1 MSDAFGSAVA
11 RRQDGVASITATL
24 SGPRVTDAVA
34 SWNDPWSWTRAAGSA
49 SRLAS
54 HCESER
60 TVLTNNRSPSRI
72 DSNGTWRG
80 LPLVRPVV
88 STTTA
93 PTPIGSGLPMPTA
106 SAGLTTLFRARN
118 AWRVTVSGS
127 KLFTYGPTGP
137 IDGRFLA
144 GRIDEGDFGHT
155 RSRLRREAVLEITV
169 AHATRTGNDVSMI
182 GHRYRLSDRYLL
194 DTGQVF
200 LSGVQALAR
209 IPIEQL
215 RRDRVAG
222 RNTAALV
229 SGYPG
234 SPLGGFDLEM
244 ARALRDVTDLPI
256 VHQPAVNE
264 ELGATA
270 VMGSQ
275 LVATRPD
282 ARYDGVVGIWYGK
295 APGLD
300 RATDALRHGVFAGSS
315 AGGGALALVG
325 DDPAA
330 KSSTMPSS
338 SDAAL
343 VDLHMP
349 ILYPATVAECLEL
362 GLHGIAMSR
371 ATGLWSALKIVTP
384 IADGT
389 GTVTFPVLEREPEM
403 PTVEIDGKIWRPHPS
418 AQFLGPRMV
427 AVEQEF
433 HEVRLD
439 LARRYGID
447 NGLNRVTSDPHD
459 AWLGIVAT
467 GYTYSE
473 VLEALRRL
481 GFASLDAIAGVGIR
495 LLQLR
500 LPVPFEASQIVDFA
514 RGLHEIVVVEEKNPT
529 LEHLVRDVLYQSTMR
544 PLVVGKLAPD
554 GTRLLPS
561 HGLLDADAIAPA
573 LRSRLTG
580 RLGDRLAPPPLVE
593 RDLIPLTINRAP
605 FFCSGCPHNWGTKV
619 PDGAVVGMGTG
630 CHGMT
635 LLMDEDRVGESIGIT
650 AMGNEGAHWI
660 GMAPFVET
668 PHVFQNIGDGTYFHS
683 AQLAVQAAIGAGA
696 NVTYKLL
703 YNDTVAMTGG
713 QETSFRVGTV
723 DLARI
728 LLLQGV
734 REVVITADDI
744 GRYRGRAL
752 PDGVR
757 VHDRSEIVEVQ
768 RRLAGVSGVTVL
780 IHDQECAAELRR
792 ARSRGKA
799 KRPTTRVVINHR
811 ICEGCGDCGDVS
823 NCLSVQPVE
832 TPLGRKTQIDQASC
846 NVDLSCLGGDCPAFM
861 TVQVDPDA
869 VVVAPAASDDLTLP
883 ELPDPPAGS
892 PATVVVRLAGIGG
905 TGVVTA
911 AQIVGTA
918 AMLAGFHVDGLD
930 QTGLSQKAGP
940 VVSDLSLT
948 AAELP
953 RRTNLVGRGQADLLL
968 AFDLLTAASDA
979 VIGVATSRKT
989 ALVASLSMAPVGRQ
1003 ISNPA
1008 LEVAD
1013 ADTLMRRLAPHV
1025 DPTRVV
1031 SLDAESAAAALV
1043 GSRAAANIL
1052 LLGAAIQCGALPIP
1066 VDAVAEAIRLN
1077 GVAVDQNLA
1086 ALAWGRRWVAHPQ
1099 VVEHALA
1106 RTSLSGLR
1114 VDAGELSA
1122 DLGGRVDRLAITGAV
1137 DARVRVLAADL
1148 VGYQDHGYADRFLR
1162 LVERAAGVGDDAFV
1176 DTVARM
1182 FHKLLAYKDEYEV
1195 ARLMRSPDGLA
1206 PVAQLTGGSLSSLTW
1221 HLHPPTTRALG
1232 MGRKL
1237 RFGRRSAPVFAL
1249 LARGKRLRGTPFD
1262 PFGRS
1267 ELRRLERAV
1276 AAEYETA
1283 VVRLIASIAA
1293 GDVSVQR
1300 ATEIA
1305 GLPQQVRGYEDLK
1318 ARRVS
1323 EYRTELAAALANLG

>member
-1 MSDAFGSAVA
+1 MSGD
-11 RRQDGVASITATL
+11 
-24 SGPRVTDAVA
+24 
-34 SWNDPWSWTRAAGSA
+34 
-49 SRLAS
+49 
-54 HCESER
+54 
-60 TVLTNNRSPSRI
+60 
-72 DSNGTWRG
+72 
-80 LPLVRPVV
+80 
-88 STTTA
+88 
-93 PTPIGSGLPMPTA
+93 
-106 SAGLTTLFRARN
+106 
-118 AWRVTVSGS
+118 
-127 KLFTYGPTGP
+127 TYQ
-137 IDGRFLA
+137 
-144 GRIDEGDFGHT
+144 
-155 RSRLRREAVLEITV
+155 
-169 AHATRTGNDVSMI
+169 
-182 GHRYRLSDRYLL
+182 LSDRYLAA
-194 DTGQVF
+194 TGQVF
-200 LSGVQALAR
+200 LTGVQALAR

-215 RRDRVAG
+215 RRDRAAG
-222 RNTAALV
+222 LNTAALV

-244 ARALRDVTDLPI
+244 ARALRQVTDLPI

-300 RATDALRHGVFAGSS
+300 RATDAVRHGVFAGSS
-315 AGGGALALVG
+315 ARGGALALVG

-389 GTVTFPVLEREPEM
+389 GTVTLPVLETDPVI
-403 PTVEIDGKIWRPHPS
+403 PTVEIDGRIWTPHPS

-447 NGLNRVTSDPHD
+447 NGLNRLTTNPSD

-481 GFASLDAIAGVGIR
+481 GFPTLDSIAAVGIR

-500 LPVPFEASQIVDFA
+500 LPVPFEATQIIEFA
-514 RGLHEIVVVEEKNPT
+514 DGLREIVVVEEKNPT
-529 LEHLVRDVLYQSTMR
+529 LEHMVRDALYQSALR

-573 LRSRLTG
+573 LRSRLAE
-580 RLGDRLAPPPLVE
+580 RLSDRLAPPPPIE
-593 RDLIPLTINRAP
+593 RDLIPLAVNRAP

-619 PDGAVVGMGTG
+619 PEGAVVGMGTG

-635 LLMDEDRVGESIGIT
+635 LLMDEARVGESIGIT

-668 PHVFQNIGDGTYFHS
+668 SHVFQNIGDGTYFHS

-713 QETSFRVGTV
+713 QETSFRVGV
-723 DLARI
+723 LDLARI

-734 REVVITADDI
+734 GEVVITADDV
-744 GRYRGRAL
+744 GRYKGRSL
-752 PDGVR
+752 PAGVK
-757 VHDRSEIVEVQ
+757 VHDRSQIVAIQ
-768 RRLAGVSGVTVL
+768 QRLAGVAGVTVL

-792 ARSRGKA
+792 ARSRGTAA
-799 KRPTTRVVINHR
+799 KPTTRVVINHR

-823 NCLSVQPVE
+823 NCLSVQPVD

-861 TVQVDPDA
+861 TVEVDPDR
-869 VVVAPAASDDLTLP
+869 PLP
-883 ELPDPPAGS
+883 EPAGIDASAALPDPPAAS
-892 PATVVVRLAGIGG
+892 PASVVVRLAGIGG

-911 AQIVGTA
+911 AQVLGTA

-948 AAELP
+948 AADQP

-968 AFDLLTAASDA
+968 AFDLLTAASDPVVGA
-979 VIGVATSRKT
+979 ATHHST
-989 ALVASLSMAPVGRQ
+989 ALVASLSTAPVGRQ

-1008 LEVAD
+1008 LEVPDAD
-1013 ADTLMRRLAPHV
+1013 ALMVRLGRHV
-1025 DPTRVV
+1025 DPNRTIA
-1031 SLDAESAAAALV
+1031 LDAEWAAETLV
-1043 GSRAAANIL
+1043 GSKAAANIL
-1052 LLGAAIQCGALPIP
+1052 LLGVAVQFGVLPIP
-1066 VDAVAEAIRLN
+1066 VDAVEQAIRLN
-1077 GVAVDQNLA
+1077 GVAVERNLA
-1086 ALAWGRRWVAHPQ
+1086 AFTWGRRWVADRSG
-1099 VVEHALA
+1099 VEQQLA
-1106 RTSLSGLR
+1106 RRSASGLR
-1114 VDAGELSA
+1114 VDTDPLPEQLAGRIARL
-1122 DLGGRVDRLAITGAV
+1122 DLPERGR
-1137 DARVRVLAADL
+1137 ARIGLLAADL
-1148 VGYQDHGYADRFLR
+1148 VGYQDEAYADRFLD
-1162 LVERAAGVGDDAFV
+1162 LVGRAADSGDAEFTG
-1176 DTVARM
+1176 TVAGM

-1206 PVAQLTGGSLSSLTW
+1206 PALALTDGSASSVSW
-1221 HLHPPTTRALG
+1221 QLHPPMLRSLG
-1232 MGRKL
+1232 MRRKL
-1237 RFGRRSAPVFAL
+1237 RFRHRSAPIFAA
-1249 LARGKRLRGTPFD
+1249 LARGKRLRGTPLD

-1267 ELRRLERAV
+1267 ALRRLERELP
-1276 AAEYETA
+1276 AEYESAVEQLVMAFADDRITA
-1283 VVRLIASIAA
+1283 E
-1293 GDVSVQR
+1293 R

-1305 GLPQQVRGYEDLK
+1305 GLPDQVRGYEHLK
-1318 ARRVS
+1318 IRRAG
-1323 EYRTELAAALANLG
+1323 EYRSQLAAALSELT